1 MKKRFLSILLCFAM
15 AVGLLPAAALAGV
28 ATAED
33 GSISYVPQEQ
43 GINSNGGYTIDK
55 ISHPDL
61 GAGEVDGILTGADQD
76 RGNSYSWSMAD
87 GGEDSDYIY
96 IGTCYNSTFYIYH
109 NNVKTSLNALKK
121 EGKLPDDADT
131 DTMATN
137 IVEVMFGVDK
147 FDETDMSDWDPV
159 IISVHK
165 KTGEAKVIFRERAL
179 WAENPTIFP
188 GYSPLLS
195 VKNYLS
201 GYRMVCEFEGKL
213 YFAGMG
219 NPTATLVEVDPATNT
234 AKIAYYNIRYTK
246 GVSNGVHGLMVYDGE
261 ILMCL
266 ATDDYDG
273 NHTPGG
279 IIMASSNPSDPESWR
294 CIADQDSFDG
304 LPGVMQVDGLNGGG
318 IWDIIEYNGHLYV
331 TIVTD
336 KNIDG
341 KINKQ
346 GFAMYRGDKDSKGD
360 FTWTQVIGG
369 KDGSKYGYGLGINYS
384 MSCNL
389 WVYDGYLYLGT
400 YNDPML
406 DLAEVPASGNFELL
420 YNDLDHSIY
429 LYRMN
434 EDENFE
440 QVGGKADNPNFPDG
454 PIGNLGAGLGN
465 NSNQYVWRMGVHN
478 DELYI
483 GTYDTSTLTYQF
495 TQITDGQVA
504 NMSEEE
510 LEARADALHKA
521 LKETLGKYKND
532 KLIEQL
538 LDHTVFSGYTAKLYQ
553 TFAGFVTDLSAN
565 KDPVPEYRQMLE
577 DYESFKKTVY
587 SKIEGLTSQSA
598 QELLISCTADD
609 SAAEDNGFAL
619 DSASIVSGFD
629 LFGSI
634 KENLKEKLEAAADT
648 MFACYDEMVYDE
660 TIHNLVYYFGCNY
673 YAQQSEPGFDML
685 VSNDG
690 VNFDAITRDGLGDTS
705 NHGLRCITSTSQGVF
720 LGTANPFYGTQLWL
734 MHSDADQKPTQAPEA
749 PVIAPNGGSFTGS
762 QEVSI
767 TCSTEG
773 ADIYYTTDGA
783 APDASSTSSTKYTTS
798 FSISDTCTVKAIAV
812 KDGESSAVV
821 SAAFTKDS
829 SSGGSSSGGGSSS
842 SGGGSGGGGSSSG
855 GGSGGGSGVSSSA
868 YTITVKDAKNGTV
881 TADRKTA
888 ASGTTVTL
896 TVKPDQGW
904 TLETLTAANA
914 SGKEVDLTIVKVG
927 ATYTFK
933 MPSSNVTVTATFME
947 DNTMLN
953 YFVDV
958 PTDSYYYD
966 AVLWGVEQGI
976 TNGTDDSHFDPNGLC
991 TRAQAVTFLW
1001 RAAGSPAPKSTAMPF
1016 TDVPSGSYYETAVL
1030 WAVENG
1036 ITKGTTDTTFSP
1048 DQSCTRGQIV
1058 TFLWRAESAPA
1069 AGTVDHPF
1077 TDVRSDA
1084 YYADAVLWAVKEGVT
1099 KGTSDTT
1106 FSPDDSCTRAQI
1118 VTFLWRA
1125 MAE

>member
-33 GSISYVPQEQ
+33 GSISYEPQEQ
-43 GINSNGGYTIDK
+43 GKNSNGGYTIDK

-61 GAGEVDGILTGADQD
+61 GAGEVDGILTGEDQD

-179 WAENPTIFP
+179 WAGNPTIFP

-369 KDGSKYGYGLGINYS
+369 KDGSKYGYGLGIDYS

-400 YNDPML
+400 YNDP
-406 DLAEVPASGNFELL
+406 
-420 YNDLDHSIY
+420 I
-429 LYRMN
+429 
-434 EDENFE
+434 
-440 QVGGKADNPNFPDG
+440 
-454 PIGNLGAGLGN
+454 
-465 NSNQYVWRMGVHN
+465 
-478 DELYI
+478 
-483 GTYDTSTLTYQF
+483 
-495 TQITDGQVA
+495 
-504 NMSEEE
+504 
-510 LEARADALHKA
+510 
-521 LKETLGKYKND
+521 
-532 KLIEQL
+532 
-538 LDHTVFSGYTAKLYQ
+538 
-553 TFAGFVTDLSAN
+553 
-565 KDPVPEYRQMLE
+565 
-577 DYESFKKTVY
+577 
-587 SKIEGLTSQSA
+587 
-598 QELLISCTADD
+598 
-609 SAAEDNGFAL
+609 
-619 DSASIVSGFD
+619 
-629 LFGSI
+629 
-634 KENLKEKLEAAADT
+634 
-648 MFACYDEMVYDE
+648 
-660 TIHNLVYYFGCNY
+660 
-673 YAQQSEPGFDML
+673 
-685 VSNDG
+685 
-690 VNFDAITRDGLGDTS
+690 
-705 NHGLRCITSTSQGVF
+705 
-720 LGTANPFYGTQLWL
+720 
-734 MHSDADQKPTQAPEA
+734 
-749 PVIAPNGGSFTGS
+749 
-762 QEVSI
+762 
-767 TCSTEG
+767 
-773 ADIYYTTDGA
+773 
-783 APDASSTSSTKYTTS
+783 
-798 FSISDTCTVKAIAV
+798 
-812 KDGESSAVV
+812 
-821 SAAFTKDS
+821 
-829 SSGGSSSGGGSSS
+829 
-842 SGGGSGGGGSSSG
+842 
-855 GGSGGGSGVSSSA
+855 
-868 YTITVKDAKNGTV
+868 
-881 TADRKTA
+881 
-888 ASGTTVTL
+888 
-896 TVKPDQGW
+896 
-904 TLETLTAANA
+904 
-914 SGKEVDLTIVKVG
+914 
-927 ATYTFK
+927 
-933 MPSSNVTVTATFME
+933 
-947 DNTMLN
+947 LN